1 MTIGNVIIELRK
13 EQGSSQQKLADAI
26 GVSQSTIAQI
36 EKNRNEAT
44 ASTIRKLATF
54 FNVSADY
61 LLGLEDDFGAR
72 TAAPMSDGLTSEERE
87 IIKKY
92 RELNVHGKKLVNT
105 VIDTHLATMAENKR
119 NINKNN

>member
-26 GVSQSTIAQI
+26 CVSQAAIAQI

-72 TAAPMSDGLTSEERE
+72 TAAPMSDGLTSEER
-87 IIKKY
+87 
-92 RELNVHGKKLVNT
+92 KL
-105 VIDTHLATMAENKR
+105 IAIYKSLSSDMRDTLWSLLATWSPETSFDPTKLNR
-119 NINKNN
+119 H

>member
-72 TAAPMSDGLTSEERE
+72 TSAPMGDGMTEKEKALLKAFKNLLPETQDFVLRTVQSLSDTDSTKTL
-87 IIKKY
+87 KKF
-92 RELNVHGKKLVNT
+92 
-105 VIDTHLATMAENKR
+105 
-119 NINKNN
+119 

>member
-13 EQGSSQQKLADAI
+13 EKGLSQQKLADAI

-61 LLGLEDDFGAR
+61 LLELEDDFGVKT
-72 TAAPMSDGLTSEERE
+72 TANIDSSPTLEERE

-105 VIDTHLATMAENKR
+105 AIDTYLATMAENKR
-119 NINKNN
+119 NTNRNC

>member
-72 TAAPMSDGLTSEERE
+72 TAAPMSDGLTSEER
-87 IIKKY
+87 
-92 RELNVHGKKLVNT
+92 KL
-105 VIDTHLATMAENKR
+105 IAIYKSLSSDMRDTLWSLLATWSPETSFDPTKLNR
-119 NINKNN
+119 H